1 MMYAILI
8 LIILFLLSYVLLR
21 WLRLVFAEGGSAARE
36 ALHVATGG
44 KTSQTLIKD
53 ARQRMEQSAYDLD
66 FVVASTQAG
75 RITHNLNRDKDRD
88 ADPELPVGLLFAV
101 AVDVDHARLYLR
113 GVDFADDGV
122 TSEFETLHPFS
133 AVVGIDQVETPF
145 PSSLV
150 PGVERALRIVVV
162 DDDQQRTACLPL
174 EPAWHI
180 QASDLVTRLRAM
192 IEDRKRPD
200 VTPVIVR

>member
-8 LIILFLLSYVLLR
+8 LIILFLLGYMLLR
-21 WLRLVFAEGGSAARE
+21 WLRLVLAEGHSAARE

-44 KTSQTLIKD
+44 KTSQTLIRD
-53 ARQRMEQSAYDLD
+53 AHQRLEQSGFELD
-66 FVVASTQAG
+66 FAVASTQAG
-75 RITHNLNRDKDRD
+75 RITQNLNRDKDRN

-101 AVDVDHARLYLR
+101 AVDVGHARLYLR
-113 GVDFADDGV
+113 GIDFDAAGV
-122 TSEFETLHPFS
+122 ASEFENVHAFS

-145 PSSLV
+145 PSDLV
-150 PGVERALRIVVV
+150 PGVESALRIVVV
-162 DDDQQRTACLPL
+162 DDEEERTACLPL
-174 EPAWHI
+174 EAAWHI
-180 QASDLVTRLRAM
+180 RTSDLVTRLRAM